1 MKKFII
7 RQLIVIQ
14 VIFNRRR
21 EPFFSWNV
29 LIKYLVNGRFFPAFP
44 KVNYKPELSIVEGRD
59 FKLVGFRNDE
69 IAYDKSWSND
79 LILENFNNILNEQTC
94 VNKISSP
101 HKYIE
106 DINEDWV
113 IYDIGAA
120 EGLQSKFWTKYVKK
134 IIIFEPDKA
143 FFKTLQRTFEKEVKE
158 GRIVLL
164 NLGVSDGAKQ
174 LNFKSGAAQFDTL
187 DSIIKQYNIPLPDYL
202 KADIEGEELNLLNSL
217 SKQVIENL
225 KLIQITTYHRPDDF
239 KVIPDFFKKL
249 NGEGQFS
256 EGYIFFN
263 RNNFELG
270 NWNKVFHPAIR
281 KCLYTFKFNKLG

>member
-7 RQLIVIQ
+7 RLLIVFQ
-14 VIFNRRR
+14 VILNRRR

-29 LIKYLVNGRFFPAFP
+29 LIKYLFNGRFFPAFP
-44 KVNYKPELSIVEGRD
+44 KVNYKPELSLVEDAD
-59 FKLVGFRNDE
+59 FKWVSFRGDKV
-69 IAYDKSWSND
+69 AYDKSWSD
-79 LILENFNNILNEQTC
+79 GLIIENFNNILNEQTA
-94 VNKISSP
+94 VDTIMSP

-120 EGLQSKFWTKYVKK
+120 EGLQSKFWTKNVKK

-143 FFKTLQRTFEKEVKE
+143 FFKTLERTFEKEVEE
-158 GRIVLL
+158 GRVVLL
-164 NLGVSDGAKQ
+164 NLGVSDSSKQ

-217 SKQVIENL
+217 SNQVIENL
-225 KLIQITTYHRPDDF
+225 KLIQITTYHRPDDY

-249 NGEGQFS
+249 KGEGGFS

-270 NWNKVFHPAIR
+270 NWNKIFQPVIR
-281 KCLYTFKFNKLG
+281 KCLYTFKINK

>member
-7 RQLIVIQ
+7 RLLIVFQ
-14 VIFNRRR
+14 VIINRRR

-29 LIKYLVNGRFFPAFP
+29 LIKYLLNGRFFPAFP
-44 KVNYKPELSIVEGRD
+44 KVNYKPELSLVEDAD
-59 FKLVGFRNDE
+59 FKMVGFRGDKV
-69 IAYDKSWSND
+69 AYDKSWNND
-79 LILENFNNILNEQTC
+79 LIIENFNNILNEQTA
-94 VNKISSP
+94 VNTIMSP

-106 DINEDWV
+106 NINEDWV

-120 EGLQSKFWTKYVKK
+120 EGLQSKFWTKNVKK
-134 IIIFEPDKA
+134 IIIFEPDKE
-143 FFKTLQRTFEKEVKE
+143 FFKTLERTFEKEVSE

-164 NLGVSDGAKQ
+164 NLGVSDSPKQ
-174 LNFKSGAAQFDTL
+174 LNFKSGPAQFDTL

-217 SKQVIENL
+217 SNQVIENL
-225 KLIQITTYHRPDDF
+225 KLIQITTYHRPDDY

-249 NGEGQFS
+249 KGEGTFS
-256 EGYIFFN
+256 DGYILFN

-270 NWNKVFHPAIR
+270 NWNKVFHPVIR
-281 KCLYTFKFNKLG
+281 KCLYSFKFNK